1 MINSNHLPT
10 LEFEVGAPGTAQHVP
25 VVLGQVI
32 VGVIIGIAIA
42 VTNEG

>member
-1 MINSNHLPT
+1 MNNLYQLPQ
-10 LEFEVGAPGTAQHVP
+10 LDFEAGAPGATKHTP
-25 VVLGQVI
+25 VVLGQIV